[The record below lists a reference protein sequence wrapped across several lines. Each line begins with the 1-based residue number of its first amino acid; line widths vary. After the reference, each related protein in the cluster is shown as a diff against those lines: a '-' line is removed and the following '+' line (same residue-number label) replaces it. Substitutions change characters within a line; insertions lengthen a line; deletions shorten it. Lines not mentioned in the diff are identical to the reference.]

1 MLLLTQSRIN
11 KNSARYANTNIHDS
25 APFLTSNLNRINENS
40 SMCVNANIHDSVS
53 YVALN
58 SSRDKENLAH
68 CANPY
73 ASSTWTVP
81 YHRPYPLFSDYIK
94 TPNGWGYMFFMNSL
108 VNIYSR
114 TVMEYISLYLSHMG
128 DARIEDPMKVQNFLL
143 LLTGTAF

>member
-94 TPNGWGYMFFMNSL
+94 TPNGWRVHVFYEFIG
-108 VNIYSR
+108 
-114 TVMEYISLYLSHMG
+114 
-128 DARIEDPMKVQNFLL
+128 EDI
-143 LLTGTAF
+143 